1 MHVKESKAESGRTKD
16 GLHTEGISNIV
27 PGGIKI
33 PTSRDKKEGEVNV
46 SSPMER
52 KGPPPKIGRKRLLSE
67 ARCL

>member
-16 GLHTEGISNIV
+16 GPYPEGVSDIV
-27 PGGIKI
+27 SGGIKI
-33 PTSRDKKEGEVNV
+33 PSSKDKNEGEVNV